1 MNFEDL
7 KMMTPLLETVRRQG
21 YEAPTPIQ
29 EMAIPFVLD
38 GRDVLGC
45 AQTGTG
51 KTAAFALPIL
61 QRLSKAPQ
69 HKGRRP
75 LRALILAPTREL
87 ALQIEE
93 SFHAYST
100 GLDLKICAV
109 YGGVKQKP
117 QTQALSGGVDICVAT
132 PGRLLDLMGQGFV
145 KLQNIETFVLDEA
158 DRLLD
163 MGFINDIRKIV
174 KALPKKRQTLFF
186 SATLAPEIRSFAGDI
201 LIDPETVYAAP
212 VGQTVEGVEQAVFFV
227 EQNHKI
233 SLLIHLLQQ
242 RDIDNALVFTRT
254 KHGADRLVK
263 QLSQAS
269 IRALAIHGDKTQIK
283 RRQALDSL
291 KRGKLRVLVATD
303 LASRG
308 LDIEHLSHVIN
319 FDLPNEPE
327 AYVHRI
333 GRTGRAGLSGIAWS
347 FCGMEERPFLKSI
360 EKLTHKSLEIETE
373 HPFRSPLP
381 DTFGLKPKFPLR
393 SGRGS
398 AGRRSRSHSF
408 R

>member
-7 KMMTPLLETVRRQG
+7 KMMTTLLEAVRRQG

-29 EMAIPFVLD
+29 EMAIPLVLQ
-38 GRDVLGC
+38 GVDVLGC

-61 QRLSKAPQ
+61 QRLSQGPRR
-69 HKGRRP
+69 KGRRL

-87 ALQIEE
+87 ALQIED
-93 SFHAYST
+93 SFRLYGA
-100 GLDLKICAV
+100 GVDLRICAV

-145 KLQNIETFVLDEA
+145 KLEAIETFVLDEA

-163 MGFINDIRKIV
+163 MGFIHDIRKIV
-174 KALPKKRQTLFF
+174 KALPKQRQTLFF

-201 LIDPETVYAAP
+201 LTDPQTVSVAP
-212 VGQTVEGVEQAVFFV
+212 SGQTVEGVEQAVFFV
-227 EQNHKI
+227 ERNHKS
-233 SLLIHLLQQ
+233 SLLIHLLSQ
-242 RDIDNALVFTRT
+242 REIDNALVFTRT
-254 KHGADRLVK
+254 KYGADRLVR

-269 IRALAIHGDKTQIK
+269 IKALAIHGDKTQIK

-319 FDLPNEPE
+319 FDLPVEPE

-333 GRTGRAGLSGIAWS
+333 GRTGRAGSAGVAWS
-347 FCGMEERPFLKSI
+347 FCGMDERPFLKSI
-360 EKLTHKSLEIETE
+360 EKLTQKSLEIKTE
-373 HPFRSPLP
+373 HPFRSSLP
-381 DTFGLKPKFPLR
+381 DTFGLKPKFPVR
-393 SGRGS
+393 PGRGS
-398 AGRRSRSHSF
+398 GARRSHS
-408 R
+408 RGLR